1 MENAINSLSVVN
13 LVHSPENQIY
23 ESFGCDLSLDE
34 INWLKKNHVIEIFG
48 AARMTD
54 ELKNYSNSDEKCSLS
69 DFIIAVLFF
78 KKLNNKIK
86 ELKMQNADLEVRLKK
101 YTNGENHKRYYEKN
115 KEKIKETGATY
126 LEKLKNEN
134 PAKIKEYSHRAY
146 LNQKKKKEQLLADQ
160 LKESQRV
167 VVS

>member
-69 DFIIAVLFF
+69 DFILSVLFF
-78 KKLNNKIK
+78 KKL
-86 ELKMQNADLEVRLKK
+86 
-101 YTNGENHKRYYEKN
+101 
-115 KEKIKETGATY
+115 
-126 LEKLKNEN
+126 
-134 PAKIKEYSHRAY
+134 
-146 LNQKKKKEQLLADQ
+146 
-160 LKESQRV
+160 
-167 VVS
+167 